1 MAPVL
6 LVAGKI
12 TKLKFG
18 IFALTDLSNTM
29 TLTTT
34 QSMKFLSTLMDVT
47 YSQLLLTPL
56 LRYGIL
62 DKDTFSTHFM
72 DMKALPTQLISLL
85 TVITSVHLETMLLL
99 WPGNLTFLKTML
111 SSLMTLEPKLRTAW
125 LLELEEP
132 NLLLPNLVTWDLL
145 LRHNT
150 A

>member
-1 MAPVL
+1 VL

-29 TLTTT
+29 MLTTT
-34 QSMKFLSTLMDVT
+34 QLMKFLSTLMDVT

-72 DMKALPTQLISLL
+72 DMKALLTQLTSLL

-99 WPGNLTFLKTML
+99 
-111 SSLMTLEPKLRTAW
+111 
-125 LLELEEP
+125 
-132 NLLLPNLVTWDLL
+132 
-145 LRHNT
+145 
-150 A
+150 